1 MTQQHSNTH
10 QDNVNLSKNFID
22 YFYSENMGLFSR
34 KKEIMIGHVC
44 PKCNME
50 FSDPERTVR
59 HIAKAHQS
67 KKKFEC
73 NSCGT

>member
-1 MTQQHSNTH
+1 MC
-10 QDNVNLSKNFID
+10 KGFWW
-22 YFYSENMGLFSR
+22 FMGLFSR
-34 KKEIMIGHVC
+34 KEVIITNIC
-44 PKCNME
+44 PKCNMT

-73 NSCGT
+73 NSCGS